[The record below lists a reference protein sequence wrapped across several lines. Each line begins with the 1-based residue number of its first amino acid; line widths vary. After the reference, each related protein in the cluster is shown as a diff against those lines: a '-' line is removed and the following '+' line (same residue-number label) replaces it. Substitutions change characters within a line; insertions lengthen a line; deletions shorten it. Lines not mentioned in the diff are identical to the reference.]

1 MTLLRIPHIERHP
14 LTARATTLLVLLSVA
29 AFATA
34 GCQPRVAS
42 GSRTGPSRAQSPS
55 ALDVYDPVVVDWNNA
70 AYEAF
75 KAEKYPSGL
84 NAVRVIAM
92 VHIAQHDAL
101 AAIRPVYATYALAP
115 SAPDGADPVAAAASA
130 AFEVL
135 AAALPNQRSALQQR
149 LAATLAA
156 IADGAAKHDGIAVG
170 ARAAAA
176 ILDRRRDDGSDI
188 ELIVH
193 VPREQ
198 KRRPGAY
205 RPIPPADYLFAP
217 GWRDLK
223 PFALEDAGQFRA
235 PPPPALDSATYAAA
249 FQEVKAIGGKS
260 SRARSAEQ
268 TAYAKFWW
276 EFSEIGWN
284 RIGRVVA
291 SERKLGL
298 QASAR
303 LFALLNMALSDAYV
317 AGWDSKLHYDFW
329 RPTTA
334 IRAADIDGNPATEPD
349 PRWESAELTPPVH
362 DYVSTHSAL
371 GNAGAAVLASVF
383 GDATPFAFTSTTGEP
398 GTSRR
403 FTSFSQAA
411 DENADSRVQGGL
423 HFRFSCEAGQAL
435 GRQVG
440 SWVVATALRAPASLA
455 SSR

>member
-1 MTLLRIPHIERHP
+1 MTLLRTEPIEHRHDTP
-14 LTARATTLLVLLSVA
+14 MATAALALLALTVLVA
-29 AFATA
+29 AS
-34 GCQPRVAS
+34 CQSRS
-42 GSRTGPSRAQSPS
+42 GSGPRTGPPHGQSPS
-55 ALDVYDPVVVDWNNA
+55 ALDAYDPVVVDWNNA

-75 KAEKYPSGL
+75 VAEKYPNGL
-84 NAVRVIAM
+84 NAVRVTAM

-101 AAIRPVYATYALAP
+101 AAIRPAYAAYALTT
-115 SAPDGADPVAAAASA
+115 SAADAHPVAAAASA

-135 AAALPNQRSALQQR
+135 AAELPGQRSALQQR
-149 LAATLAA
+149 LVASLAA
-156 IADGAAKHDGIAVG
+156 VADGAAKDEGIALG

-176 ILDRRRDDGSDI
+176 ILQRRSDDGSDV
-188 ELIVH
+188 ELLVRM
-193 VPREQ
+193 PPEQ
-198 KRRPGAY
+198 GRQPGVY

-217 GWRDLK
+217 GWRGLK
-223 PFALEDAGQFRA
+223 PFALQNAQQFRA
-235 PPPPALDSATYAAA
+235 APPPALDSAAYAAA
-249 FQEVKAIGGKS
+249 FEEVKTIGGKGS
-260 SRARSAEQ
+260 TARSAEQ

-284 RIGRVVA
+284 RIGRVAA

-317 AGWDSKLHYDFW
+317 AGWDSKLHYNFW

-334 IRAADIDGNPATEPD
+334 IRAADIDGNPATQPD

-371 GNAGAAVLASVF
+371 GDAGAAVLAHVF

-403 FTSFSQAA
+403 FASFSQAA

-440 SWVVATALRAPASLA
+440 TWVAATALRAPGSLA
-455 SSR
+455 NAR